1 MDTHQRTYPD
11 GVPSWIDL
19 EQPDL
24 AAAREFYGGLLGWE
38 FEVVGSGQY
47 VIATLDGQDV
57 AGLAEP
63 AGDWSTGDWNTYV
76 AVDDA
81 DATAA
86 RITAAGGRVVVP
98 VSGAGPAGRM
108 AVCEDPAGARFR
120 LWQAGRRLGAQAVN
134 LPGAW
139 VFSNLQGVEAAS
151 VAAFYADAFGW
162 ELSDLGFIHL
172 VRRPGY
178 GDHLAATTDP
188 GIHERQSSDF
198 VPEGFADAV
207 GWIDRRD
214 PATPARWHTSI
225 GVADRDRAAADVERL
240 GGTVLATEETQWTR
254 AALVRDPQGASF
266 TISQFAPPED

>member
-98 VSGAGPAGRM
+98 VSEAGPAGRM

-162 ELSDLGFIHL
+162 ELSDLGFTHL

-178 GDHLAATTDP
+178 GDHLAATVDP

-207 GWIDRRD
+207 GWIDRPG
-214 PATPARWHTSI
+214 PATPAHWHTSL
-225 GVADRDRAAADVERL
+225 GVADRDLAAADVERL
-240 GGTVLATEETQWTR
+240 GGTVLATEDTQWTR
-254 AALVRDPQGASF
+254 SALVRDPQGAEL
-266 TISQFAPPED
+266 TLSQFTPPGD

>member
-1 MDTHQRTYPD
+1 MTTEQRTYPD

-24 AAAREFYGGLLGWE
+24 AATQEFYGGLLGWE
-38 FEVVGSGQY
+38 FEVAGGGQY
-47 VIATLDGQDV
+47 VIASLDGQDV

-63 AGDWSTGDWNTYV
+63 EADWATGQWNTYV

-86 RITAAGGRVVVP
+86 RVTGAGGRVVVP
-98 VSGAGPAGRM
+98 VREVGPAGRM

-120 LWQAGRRLGAQAVN
+120 LWQAGRRPGAQAAN

-139 VFSNLQGVEAAS
+139 VFSNLRGVDAGS
-151 VAAFYADAFGW
+151 VASFYADVFGW
-162 ELSDLGFIHL
+162 ELSDLGFSHL

-178 GDHLAATTDP
+178 GDHLAATIDP

-198 VPEGFADAV
+198 VPPGFADAV

-214 PATPARWHTSI
+214 PDAQPEWHTSI
-225 GVADRDRAAADVERL
+225 GVADRDAAVADVERL
-240 GGTVLATEETQWTR
+240 GGTVLATADTQWTR
-254 AALVRDPQGASF
+254 DAVVRDPQGAVF
-266 TISQFAPPED
+266 TISQFTPPED